1 MKQLLLLA
9 VSLTLSSVMLAQ
21 NPCLEP
27 GANPKGLQT
36 YLQSLSGTDIV
47 VGTTIEECFKISPD
61 DDLPSSPN
69 APQATIAVLEVN
81 TDESVGALL
90 TIYAEGATTPFASE
104 PIELTGPLPSIN
116 INTTL
121 GTPFGVEATFSS
133 IGSITVS
140 YKRRTATAKE
150 FTFNVVAASVAPVTW
165 TTPLA
170 AQPFGENLQLSFS
183 VADQVDVAG
192 YELERAVGTQ
202 PFAKVADIEYVENGS
217 LEVDYSVSTPWV
229 RAGSY
234 YRIKQLDFAGTYDYS
249 NVIFVEGNDGAKQ
262 RFQMFPNPAS
272 DFVRMSLP
280 AEVTSVDLIS
290 ASGQL
295 LRSAPASDVNR
306 DGLDV
311 RGVSPGLYLVRPVG
325 GDQPSQPQRLVVN
338 H

>member
-1 MKQLLLLA
+1 MKQLFLVA

-21 NPCLEP
+21 NPCQNN
-27 GANPKGLQT
+27 GQVTNINPLIQPFNNGFPSGSPVGYYREGCGKVNNNSQT
-36 YLQSLSGTDIV
+36 ATL
-47 VGTTIEECFKISPD
+47 TIRNVEGEG
-61 DDLPSSPN
+61 
-69 APQATIAVLEVN
+69 AVLII
-81 TDESVGALL
+81 A
-90 TIYAEGATTPFASE
+90 IFEGATATE
-104 PIELTGPLPSIN
+104 PVEMETLNSSNPNFSYDFLS
-116 INTTL
+116 TTDPYGMIIQFNANGSFESAITDI
-121 GTPFGVEATFSS
+121 GTIPTDSDFETT
-133 IGSITVS
+133 TVG
-140 YKRRTATAKE
+140 AGI
-150 FTFNVVAASVAPVTW
+150 APVTW

-170 AQPFGENLQLSFS
+170 ARPFGENLQLSFS

-262 RFQMFPNPAS
+262 RFQMFPNPAT

-280 AEVTSVDLIS
+280 EAVTSVDLIS

-295 LRSAPASDVNR
+295 LRSAPATEVR
-306 DGLDV
+306 REGFDV

-325 GDQPSQPQRLVVN
+325 GDRPSQPQRLVVS

>member
-21 NPCLEP
+21 NPCLDQ
-27 GANPKGLQT
+27 GKTALTQ
-36 YLQSLSGTDIV
+36 YFDDLSKNQDLE
-47 VGTTIEECFKISPD
+47 VGDPISVCLFISPD
-61 DDLPSSPN
+61 PNNPGVGTPPLSFGGVSGYSSTQG
-69 APQATIAVLEVN
+69 AIANLSFYTETGTSPLVDNYSFEGDIPL
-81 TDESVGALL
+81 TDINGTVGA
-90 TIYAEGATTPFASE
+90 TFG
-104 PIELTGPLPSIN
+104 LTGTFTGEGSFTIQYQRGNSPLKEY
-116 INTTL
+116 TVT
-121 GTPFGVEATFSS
+121 
-133 IGSITVS
+133 IG
-140 YKRRTATAKE
+140 
-150 FTFNVVAASVAPVTW
+150 AAVAPVTW
-165 TTPLA
+165 TSPLA
-170 AQPFGENLQLSFS
+170 ARPFGENLQLSFS

-202 PFAKVADIEYVENGS
+202 PFAKVADIDYVENGS
-217 LEVDYSVSTPWV
+217 LEVDYSVSTAWV
-229 RAGSY
+229 REGSY

-295 LRSAPASDVNR
+295 LRSAPASQVNR